1 MSSNLIIIPYRDR
14 EEHLS
19 QFKTETIPL
28 LKEGLKDFLVL
39 VVEQDD
45 AKPFNR
51 GALLNIGFKELG
63 EHSNYIITHDVD
75 FYPSL
80 KTIKSLY
87 TAEVKEYSILGIYTS
102 SWGTLAPIIKLTTT
116 SYSSL
121 NGFPNDF
128 WGWGVED
135 KAIKNRAE
143 TLNFSITTNLLSNKD
158 KHTDVHNDNFSLRHD
173 NHVRE
178 TTPDYQSRSNFEFST
193 FSTLSIEEKFKHMKK
208 SGLND
213 LSYEITYNHKE
224 NYFQHL
230 KAKIS

>member
-1 MSSNLIIIPYRDR
+1 
-14 EEHLS
+14 
-19 QFKTETIPL
+19 
-28 LKEGLKDFLVL
+28 
-39 VVEQDD
+39 
-45 AKPFNR
+45 
-51 GALLNIGFKELG
+51 